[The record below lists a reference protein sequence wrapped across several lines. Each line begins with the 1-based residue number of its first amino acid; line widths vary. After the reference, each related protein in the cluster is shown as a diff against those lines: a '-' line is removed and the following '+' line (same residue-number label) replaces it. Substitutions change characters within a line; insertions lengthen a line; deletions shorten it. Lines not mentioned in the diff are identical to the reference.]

1 MSDDPK
7 NPFGDIK
14 AELERAKAEPVDE
27 EKPEPVRCIG
37 TRPGGLQCDVMI
49 DAFAMFGRWNQPKI
63 CGECRDGHAKAKEKG
78 ALLESAYRDA
88 NLPVRANADSS
99 MSDSLRQWLDGS
111 DTFAYAWASRGVT
124 GQLEAVVR
132 RYISDR
138 TSALGRASARMDTE
152 YMMINS
158 IRGSGDSTPFDYVR
172 PRLLVVDQVGHM
184 ECKPFINESWHG
196 ILSERE
202 RLGRKTLIGS
212 VWRLSELKSR
222 GYEPTLLRSMFEF
235 AGGDAAH
242 RKGTLNVF
250 EI

>member
-1 MSDDPK
+1 MTS
-7 NPFGDIK
+7 NMGDFM
-14 AELERAKAEPVDE
+14 ADFLERAKAIPT
-27 EKPEPVRCIG
+27 EKKPDPVRCPAIG
-37 TRPGGLQCDVMI
+37 PDGVQCSTMIHAYPAFGNWKLLDV
-49 DAFAMFGRWNQPKI
+49 
-63 CGECRDGHAKAKEKG
+63 CGECRDGGIAQKQKSV
-78 ALLESAYRDA
+78 LLEAAYREA
-88 NLPVRANADSS
+88 NLPVRAGADSKINE
-99 MSDSLRQWLDGS
+99 SLRQWLDGS
-111 DTFAYAWASRGVT
+111 DTFAYVWASRGVT
-124 GQLEAVVR
+124 SQLEALVR